1 MWDVGFHHQ
10 IVYTNIEHTSIIN
23 KIMQGKPQK
32 WTEQKRNWL
41 YLNYKKPVSIKSLA
55 VKTTCFTQFLRYLKE
70 RSLTAII
77 DGFMATYISKLRW
90 AWQASC
96 LSHTLLILKID
107 TTFKIFKW
115 CWNDFLIISTS
126 FKFSKIRGE
135 CSVHFCS
142 CPCIMGGIM

>member
-1 MWDVGFHHQ
+1 
-10 IVYTNIEHTSIIN
+10 
-23 KIMQGKPQK
+23 MQGKPQK

-107 TTFKIFKW
+107 TTFKIFK
-115 CWNDFLIISTS
+115 
-126 FKFSKIRGE
+126 
-135 CSVHFCS
+135 
-142 CPCIMGGIM
+142 